1 MKVVDV
7 DGLVLIVA
15 DDEGTE
21 YRVAVD
27 EAALRRLRHSQTS
40 SDSPKVSPREIQSQL
55 RAGLSPEE
63 VSALTGATAEQ
74 IERYEGPVLAEK
86 DFIISSAQTVPTQ
99 HQFESETGSV
109 SSEFGALI
117 RHRLSELAAS
127 GERWATWR
135 EEAGNWIIK
144 LEFVSSGIDHD
155 ARWSFDPKKR
165 TLQAV
170 NSDAATLSQR
180 GELSTGLIPKLRAV
194 NTDAIAETVILERIE
209 EVDVEF
215 EEDTERDTGASPT
228 ADLLEALRKRRTER
242 DTTPTW
248 LKEDVSQAV
257 EGRDTEPVSMTISG
271 DTLSIDDTIT
281 FTEPFEQPEN
291 EPVNDSKQ
299 VGKKGRTSLPSWDDI
314 VFGTRS
320 DDDPI

>member
-7 DGLVLIVA
+7 DGLVLIVSNE
-15 DDEGTE
+15 EGVE
-21 YRVAVD
+21 YRVNVD
-27 EAALRRLRHSQTS
+27 EATLRRLRHSHS
-40 SDSPKVSPREIQSQL
+40 SHEGPKVSPREIQSQL

-86 DFIISSAQTVPTQ
+86 EFIISSAQTVPTQ
-99 HQFESETGSV
+99 HQFESETGSI
-109 SSEFGALI
+109 SSEFGSLI
-117 RHRLSELAAS
+117 RHRLLELAAS
-127 GERWATWR
+127 SERWATWR
-135 EEAGNWIIK
+135 EESGNWVIK
-144 LEFVSSGIDHD
+144 LEFSASDIEHD

-165 TLQAV
+165 TLQAI

-194 NTDAIAETVILERIE
+194 NTDAIAETVIVERIE
-209 EVDVEF
+209 EVVVEN
-215 EEDTERDTGASPT
+215 EDEFPNNTGASPT

-242 DTTPTW
+242 DSTPEW
-248 LKEDVSQAV
+248 LKDDVASSV
-257 EGRDTEPVSMTISG
+257 EQREGDSASARITG
-271 DTLSIDDTIT
+271 DTLNIDDTIS
-281 FTEPFEQPEN
+281 FTEPFTDHDS
-291 EPVNDSKQ
+291 EPAHDSKQ